1 MTKLG
6 FLGPSDLPQS
16 RQGVGG
22 FLNGLLLGK
31 VWIPGENRSVPIVRG
46 SFAPDPSQ
54 CNLKLSLQF
63 LSTQVAP
70 PTLRIDPIKT
80 SPAFTANTKSSGTV
94 EQNTCRWW
102 QGQGVLGGGHESP
115 RVERRVRKGR
125 LMAAAGTRN
134 CSKPDEGR
142 GTLPSTGQGC
152 PWPAT

>member
-1 MTKLG
+1 MTSRFRILRRSRCELAVQSDKLG
-6 FLGPSDLPQS
+6 FLGSSDLPQS
-16 RQGVGG
+16 SQGIGG

-80 SPAFTANTKSSGTV
+80 SPASTANTKSSGTV
-94 EQNTCRWW
+94 EQNTCRLW
-102 QGQGVLGGGHESP
+102 QGQGVSEEKSL
-115 RVERRVRKGR
+115 RF
-125 LMAAAGTRN
+125 
-134 CSKPDEGR
+134 
-142 GTLPSTGQGC
+142 
-152 PWPAT
+152 